1 MITSEYDED
10 DDAGRPLRPVNDLA
24 GLAVLDVDGSD
35 AGQVF
40 GALTEADT
48 GLIRYLDLA
57 VARSDRHVLVPIGH
71 TRVEEGPTG
80 RRIRLRA
87 VTRGELQEIPPFD
100 PQGDEMDDEFHQA
113 VLAAFGRFL
122 YGQRYYAHP
131 AYDHQGLYAGSHPIV
146 RDEPEDVPAEEGAE
160 LRPLRDLPAYH
171 VAPGE
176 PDFRG
181 WELLDRNGAA
191 AGTVEDLLVDL
202 QEVSVRYALLKPAR
216 AAHTVLVPV
225 GFLETDTAA
234 EKVRL
239 PALDSG
245 ELALLPPHSGDS
257 VTRDD
262 EEQARRALA
271 DILSGPRRFAR
282 PDFARRE

>member
-1 MITSEYDED
+1 MITTDYDED
-10 DDAGRPLRPVNDLA
+10 DDAGRPLRPVSDLA
-24 GLAVLDVDGSD
+24 GLTVLDVDGAD
-35 AGQVF
+35 AGQVY
-40 GALTEADT
+40 GAMTEADT

-71 TRVEEGPTG
+71 TRIEEGATG
-80 RRIRLRA
+80 RRVRLRA
-87 VTRGELQEIPPFD
+87 VTRDELQEIPPFD

-146 RDEPEDVPAEEGAE
+146 RDELEGATAEEGAE
-160 LRPLRDLPAYH
+160 LRPLRELPAYH
-171 VAPGE
+171 VASGE
-176 PDFRG
+176 PDIRG

-216 AAHTVLVPV
+216 ASDTVLVPV
-225 GFLETDTAA
+225 GFLETDESA

-239 PALDSG
+239 PALDGG
-245 ELALLPPHSGDS
+245 ELALLPPHSGNS
-257 VTRDD
+257 VTRED
-262 EEQARRALA
+262 EERARSALA